1 MRVTMTAEN
10 EVNVDEKP
18 RHPDRTRDLFGVQ
31 LEVNF
36 KKIYVKN
43 LIFLNSRFKYLQYL
57 SKLLNQYF
65 STALKK
71 AY

>member
-36 KKIYVKN
+36 KKYICKE
-43 LIFLNSRFKYLQYL
+43 FDF
-57 SKLLNQYF
+57 F
-65 STALKK
+65 
-71 AY
+71 

>member
-43 LIFLNSRFKYLQYL
+43 LIFLIRVSNTFNTFQSCWINIFRPH
-57 SKLLNQYF
+57 
-65 STALKK
+65 
-71 AY
+71 